1 MTQPKPHLPSAPAPV
16 AQPIGAKP
24 WFREPWFWLLFTP
37 PTVAVVAGTI
47 TMVIAFKTFDGVV
60 SDDYYKQGLAINQS
74 IERDARARD
83 LALVAQVQFNPSGDQ
98 VRVTLT
104 GTIPEDQP
112 LMLRLVRAA
121 RSGDDQDIS
130 LSRIAPGLYAG
141 RLSAP
146 ISGRWH
152 LQLEDGDRQWRI
164 ATTAQLPEERA
175 IGLGPTL

>member
-1 MTQPKPHLPSAPAPV
+1 MSLPHSHLPSSAPPAV
-16 AQPIGAKP
+16 TERGAKP

-37 PTVAVVAGTI
+37 PTVAVVAGVI
-47 TMVIAFKTFDGVV
+47 TMAIAIDTFDGVV
-60 SDDYYKQGLAINQS
+60 SDDYYRQGLAINQS

-83 LALVAQVQFNPSGDQ
+83 LALTAQVQFNPSGDQ

-104 GTIPEDQP
+104 GPIQADQP

-121 RSGDDQDIS
+121 RSGDDQDIP

-141 RLSAP
+141 RLATP

-152 LQLEDGDRQWRI
+152 LQLEDGERQWRI
-164 ATTAQLPEERA
+164 AATAQLPEERA